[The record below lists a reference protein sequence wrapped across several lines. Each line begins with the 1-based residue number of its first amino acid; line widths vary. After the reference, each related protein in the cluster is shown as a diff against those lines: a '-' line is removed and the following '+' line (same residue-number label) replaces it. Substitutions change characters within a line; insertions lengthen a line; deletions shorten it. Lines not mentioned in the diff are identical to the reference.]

1 MVRIHDTRKSI
12 LLSSH
17 SSTSDSEHQ
26 YNEILH
32 QSKKSV
38 IQFLIAGIAYNFFQS
53 NRTSILLLYAEEFS
67 ATPWQIAMLLNG
79 KEVCCGIASLVYST
93 LANQWGYDTIL
104 TFVLLLQFIAVFSE
118 AIAQSFSVLFI
129 GTTLGQVAIPFIVFG
144 YIPWILPHSDATR
157 YIAYYYG
164 TATGGV
170 LLGPLSAGF
179 VSYYLSNRT
188 VFIINA
194 VIAFICLICSVTC
207 IWNTQKTLER
217 QQLLVGVMDDKE
229 VDEQFPI
236 CLHNE
241 TDNDKWYTLPQL
253 PCHEW
258 FMLIG
263 ILLINSTVLTAECA
277 FVTYYPLYIV
287 NVLHGNVI
295 IGTSGIAVVS
305 VAFVVGS
312 LIVPRWCVSSKE
324 LENAD
329 IPLIKNKYFVIIVSL
344 ILLII
349 QFCLFPG
356 VASVSL
362 YWVNVLNITVGFT
375 SGILAMSLEMIVL
388 EIQPAKFSGKVSG
401 LKGVIGN
408 VLAATTLPIIALF
421 WEQDP
426 NLFYYLIGGIW
437 ACALLLTITIIGADR
452 KNGSK
457 MHAQRARGV

>member
-1 MVRIHDTRKSI
+1 MVRIHDSRASI
-12 LLSSH
+12 RPSSDN
-17 SSTSDSEHQ
+17 STSDSDSLVTEHQ
-26 YNEILH
+26 YKEILH

-38 IQFLIAGIAYNFFQS
+38 IQFFIAGIAYNFFQS

-263 ILLINSTVLTAECA
+263 ILLINSTVLTAEW
-277 FVTYYPLYIV
+277 
-287 NVLHGNVI
+287 
-295 IGTSGIAVVS
+295 TSGIAVVS

-408 VLAATTLPIIALF
+408 VL
-421 WEQDP
+421 
-426 NLFYYLIGGIW
+426 
-437 ACALLLTITIIGADR
+437 
-452 KNGSK
+452 
-457 MHAQRARGV
+457 